1 MAVGEKNAK
10 LGLTWTMSNNS
21 TSVRDI
27 EAYVNTESGHE
38 LKTRRGSFVEGD
50 QPVMSEDKTFTFL
63 HWNVNGLFSNLRD
76 NEFISFVH
84 TFEIVCFVKT
94 FMTLF
99 QSNAFVDYFVFTKPA
114 IKFSKQGRYAGGIVC
129 LLRKEYVSYVRQ
141 LGVVCSNMLLLLI
154 NKDLF
159 GVTKDILYMCV
170 CST

>member
-1 MAVGEKNAK
+1 MTLVVSFARGSRGKECKA
-10 LGLTWTMSNNS
+10 WTDSDNDSGNS

-38 LKTRRGSFVEGD
+38 LKTRRGSFVDGA
-50 QPVMSEDKTFTFL
+50 QPVVSEDKTFTFL

-114 IKFSKQGRYAGGIVC
+114 IKLSKQGRYAGGKVMPPMKKIYFIC
-129 LLRKEYVSYVRQ
+129 
-141 LGVVCSNMLLLLI
+141 
-154 NKDLF
+154 
-159 GVTKDILYMCV
+159 T
-170 CST
+170 ST